1 MSRFRYTDS
10 EREVNSVLAN
20 QDDQLSRID
29 FSEVKEQS
37 EKRISASEEL
47 LESMGYELP
56 KRGEAAAMAARREI
70 VLPTWEECVA
80 EAVDAGK
87 RSAVLDDLFTPDE
100 LLENSR
106 AVRMLNDQYDQ
117 AHRLDRYDIAISAS
131 AALLAAAVDILLVGV
146 PRATGAGAK
155 AGTLENY
162 IRAAFDRKFPRE
174 EMERLAN
181 SSVSKVPYDAQD
193 NRNTEVWVEG
203 LSAYY
208 HRLLSLGHDPLLGF
222 LFGVS
227 DILNG
232 RMTTIDKAGRV
243 VSQVMECYTGRRET
257 DVFVALAKQVAHLK
271 SDLTT
276 SMGLPAPMMSLFNL
290 MQFGSIGEFDHTVA
304 ETVQEMYYRG
314 YDFIHFCSLSI
325 PAAIIEV
332 VVRLGYAIRRIRA
345 GASIRE
351 ALPLTTSRQSNP
363 KLGTML
369 FIAHSGATA
378 INAGRVAFTRDPMDI
393 NYPQWLLFA
402 KYSYQQA
409 KWVLFEKPQS
419 RSRFVQGVLDGELD
433 GVCADVQKLFYEC
446 SPENIEL

>member
-146 PRATGAGAK
+146 PRATGTGAK